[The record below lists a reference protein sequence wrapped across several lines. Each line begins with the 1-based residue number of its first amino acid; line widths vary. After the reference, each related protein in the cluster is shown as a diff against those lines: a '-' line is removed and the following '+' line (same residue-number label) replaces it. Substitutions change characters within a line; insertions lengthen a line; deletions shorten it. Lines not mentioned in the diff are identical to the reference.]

1 MRHCELVWVLSLL
14 HLHEACESGLMHE
27 VPWFHCEL
35 VWVPSLST
43 CMRLVSCPWF
53 HCELVWV
60 PLHEACVLHLMHEVP
75 WFHCELVW
83 VPSLLH
89 LHEACESAP
98 DA

>member
-1 MRHCELVWVLSLL
+1 MV
-14 HLHEACESGLMHE
+14 
-27 VPWFHCEL
+27 HCEL
-35 VWVPSLST
+35 VWVPSL
-43 CMRLVSCPWF
+43 L
-53 HCELVWV
+53 H
-60 PLHEACVLHLMHEVP
+60 LHEACVLHLMHEVP